1 MIVQVSLGASVGGSV
16 GGSVGASVG
25 GSVGASVGN
34 PWFWTKYSGWDPN
47 VNSYG
52 SIKKK
57 GADMGSYPGART
69 FKFDLKFTF

>member
-1 MIVQVSLGASVGGSV
+1 MT
-16 GGSVGASVG
+16 VGAT
-25 GSVGASVGN
+25 VGN